1 MVFQSRYKYL
11 LIVIAS
17 ISISCSTDVTPP
29 SEISEDSFWETADD
43 AYEAL
48 NACYS
53 NMQSFNIYD
62 EMASDNAHSHKPWEG
77 PWELI
82 QQNGISTENDYG
94 YSFSS
99 IRQYNNFINNI
110 DKTEVS
116 EELKERMKSEA
127 RFLRAFEYLDLT
139 LKFGKVPIITS
150 ILEYDEDIPARDD
163 IETVRSFIL
172 DELDEVSQI
181 LPEEYSGGYLE
192 EKSRITSGAA
202 LTLLARA
209 ALYFEEYEIAENATK
224 EVMESGLYQLFTLN
238 SLNNDQQKEADE
250 MEQFIDFD
258 EKGVDRDKF
267 VLGLFSYESLWH
279 EDNANPDNPEFI
291 LTKEYMED
299 EDHMDVSR
307 YIYLRP
313 SQLVK
318 GYSSFEPMPDLIDAY
333 WDIDGKT
340 IRTTDQS
347 QREVFFE
354 NINEEV
360 KDLSQNEYI
369 AKVAEMD
376 LESYDYMEEFRNRDS
391 RLYASILFPFK
402 GWHETDFGTFYYR
415 WKPNWAGSDGNE
427 SWSGYSFRKMVA
439 LNSYL
444 EDNSAVDYPVL
455 RYAEVLLSFA
465 EARIMTT
472 GWDAEAQEA
481 INKLRRRSG
490 MPEAPKELSKDEA
503 IDFIRNERRIELAG
517 EGQRFFDIRRYG
529 SDYANKVMNGKT
541 LAPNG
546 YKIVEKIWNDRLML
560 MPIPQSAI
568 DLNPQLKDDQNPGY

>member
-1 MVFQSRYKYL
+1 MFRFRYKYL
-11 LIVIAS
+11 LIIIAS
-17 ISISCSTDVTPP
+17 ILFSCDTDVTPP
-29 SEISEDSFWETADD
+29 SEISADSFWETADD

-53 NMQSFNIYD
+53 NMPGFNMYD
-62 EMASDNAHSHKPWEG
+62 EMATDNAHSHKPWEG

-99 IRQYNNFINNI
+99 IRQYNNFIENV
-110 DKTEVS
+110 DKTDAS
-116 EELKERMKSEA
+116 DELKERMKSEA
-127 RFLRAFEYLDLT
+127 RFLRAFDYLELT
-139 LKFGKVPIITS
+139 LKFGKVPVITS
-150 ILEYDEDIPARDD
+150 VMEYDEEIPARDD

-172 DELDEVSQI
+172 DELSEVAQI
-181 LPEEYSGGYLE
+181 LPQEYSGGYLE

-202 LTLLARA
+202 LTLLGRA
-209 ALYFEEYEIAENATK
+209 ALYFEEYELAENAAK
-224 EVMESGLYQLFTLN
+224 EVMESGVYRLFTIN
-238 SLNNDQQKEADE
+238 SLNNAQQKEADE
-250 MEQFIDFD
+250 LEQFIDFA
-258 EKGVDRDKF
+258 EKGIDKDKF
-267 VLGLFSYESLWH
+267 ALGLFSYESLWH

-291 LTKEYMED
+291 LTREYMED

-318 GYSSFEPMPDLIDAY
+318 GYSSFEPMPDLVDAY

-340 IRTTDQS
+340 IRATDQN
-347 QREVFFE
+347 QREAYFE
-354 NINEEV
+354 HITEEV

-369 AKVAEMD
+369 AKVEEMD
-376 LESYDYMEEFRNRDS
+376 LKSYDYIDEFRNRDS

-427 SWSGYSFRKMVA
+427 SWSGYSFRKMGA
-439 LNSYL
+439 LDSYL

-455 RYAEVLLSFA
+455 RYAEVLLTFA
-465 EARIMTT
+465 EARIKNK
-472 GWDAEAQEA
+472 GWDTEVQDA
-481 INKLRRRSG
+481 INELRRRSG
-490 MPEAPKELSKDEA
+490 MPEVPAGLGESEA

-517 EGQRFFDIRRYG
+517 EGQRYDDVRRYG
-529 SDYANKVMNGKT
+529 SDYADKVMNGES
-541 LAPNG
+541 LAPSG

-568 DLNPQLKDDQNPGY
+568 DLNPQLRDDQNPGY